1 MGLTYLPTAQ
11 RLSFSVVKAT
21 NLKYN
26 KLVDSID
33 EFSKYLIMVILISN
47 VYRQGNNQY
56 NYTYINIF
64 IGPYIRILQVS
75 SKNGKVIRKK
85 KTSVKSG
92 TSEPEFNE
100 TLHFDLQQQQ
110 VESMI
115 FIVMVSHRSVPE
127 VRNLKWKKFFIQIK
141 RFLMCM

>member
-1 MGLTYLPTAQ
+1 
-11 RLSFSVVKAT
+11 
-21 NLKYN
+21 
-26 KLVDSID
+26 
-33 EFSKYLIMVILISN
+33 MVILIS
-47 VYRQGNNQY
+47 YIQRIIGQGNKQY
-56 NYTYINIF
+56 NYSYINIF

-92 TSEPEFNE
+92 TCEPEFNE

-110 VESMI
+110 VENMI

-127 VRNLKWKKFFIQIK
+127 VIHLK
-141 RFLMCM
+141 

>member
-1 MGLTYLPTAQ
+1 
-11 RLSFSVVKAT
+11 
-21 NLKYN
+21 
-26 KLVDSID
+26 
-33 EFSKYLIMVILISN
+33 MVILISN
-47 VYRQGNNQY
+47 IWQFNKQY
-56 NYTYINIF
+56 DYTYINIF

-100 TLHFDLQQQQ
+100 TLHFDLQQQH
-110 VESMI
+110 VENMI

-127 VRNLKWKKFFIQIK
+127 VRNLKWKKFFIQII
-141 RFLMCM
+141 MCM

>member
-1 MGLTYLPTAQ
+1 M
-11 RLSFSVVKAT
+11 SFSVVKAT

-33 EFSKYLIMVILISN
+33 EFSKYLIMVIFISN

-127 VRNLKWKKFFIQIK
+127 VRNLK
-141 RFLMCM
+141 